1 MTPGELLGLLDGLGI
16 SYKSYEHAPVFTC
29 EQAYAA
35 LPNEPA
41 VQTKNLF
48 LRDKRGRRHLLLVTS
63 CEKAVDVKA
72 FADQAEADHLS
83 FASAER
89 LSKHLGVEPGSV
101 TVFGLVNDRDAAV
114 ELYVDEDVWNTPQW
128 RCHPLTNT
136 GTLVVSRVDL
146 ERFFATTGHKPHVLR
161 LANRSV

>member
-1 MTPGELLGLLDGLGI
+1 MTPSELLGLLDDLGI
-16 SYKSYEHAPVFTC
+16 TYKSYEHAPVFTC

-72 FADQAEADHLS
+72 FADQAS
-83 FASAER
+83 RSC
-89 LSKHLGVEPGSV
+89 P
-101 TVFGLVNDRDAAV
+101 TVLCPC
-114 ELYVDEDVWNTPQW
+114 Y
-128 RCHPLTNT
+128 
-136 GTLVVSRVDL
+136 L
-146 ERFFATTGHKPHVLR
+146 ERPAHGCVAGIQAR
-161 LANRSV
+161 L